1 MQFNS
6 IRFFAEKEGKDEMAP
21 LSLPPHVLERLKQ
34 ANIKRLSSRC
44 ASDYVLDSG
53 GEKVEKNENP
63 GLMSQMRENGFP
75 KAFCEFTLDFLGR
88 LKEEKAQPL
97 PPSDAY
103 CLAKQGFSMDN
114 CDNLV
119 EIVRSMNDYLVTSRK
134 FGMRMNQI
142 AALLTLIFGSS
153 NEVCYEA
160 NLNI

>member
-1 MQFNS
+1 M
-6 IRFFAEKEGKDEMAP
+6 
-21 LSLPPHVLERLKQ
+21 
-34 ANIKRLSSRC
+34 
-44 ASDYVLDSG
+44 
-53 GEKVEKNENP
+53 
-63 GLMSQMRENGFP
+63 
-75 KAFCEFTLDFLGR
+75 
-88 LKEEKAQPL
+88 AQPL

-103 CLAKQGFSMDN
+103 CLANQGFSMDN

-119 EIVRSMNDYLVTSRK
+119 EVVRSMNDYLVTSRK